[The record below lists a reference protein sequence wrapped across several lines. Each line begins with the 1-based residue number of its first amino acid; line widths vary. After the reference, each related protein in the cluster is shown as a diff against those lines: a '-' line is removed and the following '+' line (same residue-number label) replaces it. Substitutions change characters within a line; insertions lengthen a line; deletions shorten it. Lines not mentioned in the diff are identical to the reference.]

1 MPRIDIYN
9 IKEEKTG
16 KIQLPEEFFGA
27 VVNKQLM
34 AQAIRIYLANQRKA
48 RAKTKTRGQVT
59 GSGIKIYRQ
68 KGTGR
73 ARHGDRYAPIF
84 VGGGVTHGPRGI
96 KNRRLKMSKKM
107 RRKAFFSAL
116 TSKFKEK
123 KIVVIKD
130 LEKINPK
137 TKKMAKV
144 LDKIINRKPATLKT
158 QKKKKTQKILL
169 ILPNVLENVMRAGR
183 NIPSLKTIQAK
194 QLNTYEVLNGGLLV
208 FMKSSIKTLKET
220 FSK

>member
-34 AQAIRIYLANQRKA
+34 AQAVRIYLANQRKA
-48 RAKTKTRGQVT
+48 RAKTKTRGEVT

-96 KNRRLKMSKKM
+96 KNQRLKMSKKM

-137 TKKMAKV
+137 TKKMAKIMQN
-144 LDKIINRKPATLKT
+144 LKFKIKNCNAKC
-158 QKKKKTQKILL
+158 KICL
-169 ILPNVLENVMRAGR
+169 ILPEVLENVMRAGR
-183 NIPSLKTIQAK
+183 NIPNLRMIQVK

-208 FMKSSIKTLKET
+208 FMKPSIKTLKET